1 MLSNACLWCRQ
12 YLLPDKA
19 FRWQAAVHLVV
30 LVVMEGLFI
39 VRIFKSYNNIM
50 LMPPSK
56 VVLIV
61 AIAYLTTFF
70 AFASGMINALI
81 EGRGVNRFMIPSRSA
96 QTIGET
102 VVFTLILFIGMAG
115 TFMLYQSGRSANP
128 KVQKALLIAGFGML
142 GIALLVG
149 FMLVGVK
156 L

>member
-1 MLSNACLWCRQ
+1 ML
-12 YLLPDKA
+12 PEKA
-19 FRWQAAVHLVV
+19 FWWQAVHLVV
-30 LVVMEGLFI
+30 LVMEGLFI

-56 VVLIV
+56 VVWIV

-70 AFASGMINALI
+70 ALASGMINALI

-96 QTIGET
+96 QTVGET
-102 VVFTLILFIGMAG
+102 VVVTLILFIGMAG

-128 KVQKALLIAGFGML
+128 KVQKALLIAGFGVL
-142 GIALLVG
+142 GIALLLG
-149 FMLVGVK
+149 FILVGVK

>member
-1 MLSNACLWCRQ
+1 
-12 YLLPDKA
+12 
-19 FRWQAAVHLVV
+19 
-30 LVVMEGLFI
+30 
-39 VRIFKSYNNIM
+39 
-50 LMPPSK
+50 MPPSK

-115 TFMLYQSGRSANP
+115 AFMLYQSGRSANP

>member
-1 MLSNACLWCRQ
+1 MQ

-19 FRWQAAVHLVV
+19 FLWHAVHLIGF
-30 LVVMEGLFI
+30 MEGLFI

>member
-1 MLSNACLWCRQ
+1 LWCMQ

-19 FRWQAAVHLVV
+19 FLWQAVHL
-30 LVVMEGLFI
+30 LVFMEGLFI

>member
-1 MLSNACLWCRQ
+1 MQ

-19 FRWQAAVHLVV
+19 FLWHAVHL
-30 LVVMEGLFI
+30 LVFMEGLFI

-115 TFMLYQSGRSANP
+115 TFMLYQSGRSSNP
-128 KVQKALLIAGFGML
+128 KVQKSARS
-142 GIALLVG
+142 
-149 FMLVGVK
+149 
-156 L
+156 